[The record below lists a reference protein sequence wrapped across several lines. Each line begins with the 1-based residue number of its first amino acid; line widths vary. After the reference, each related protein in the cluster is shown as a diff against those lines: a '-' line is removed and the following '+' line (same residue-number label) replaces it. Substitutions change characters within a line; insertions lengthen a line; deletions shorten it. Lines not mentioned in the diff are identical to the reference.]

1 MRITETIPPGDR
13 PMDDIVE
20 AVLSGSEAAMRARA
34 RAELDEMLPPARVC
48 DLEIAPRSDIG
59 PGMIVEVAE
68 SGQPLRYALVR
79 SVSVTE
85 ARRDTTDGLQ
95 REMRITVEYREDQN

>member
-48 DLEIAPRSDIG
+48 DLEIAPRSDIR
-59 PGMIVEVAE
+59 PGMIVEVRE
-68 SGQPLRYALVR
+68 SGMPTRYALVR
-79 SVSVTE
+79 RVNISESRSGTG
-85 ARRDTTDGLQ
+85 ALQ
-95 REMRITVEYREDQN
+95 RNMTITVEYRED